1 MIDISK
7 LKTPEECLI
16 FEKNVIERNRPDL
29 ALAARKR
36 SLELRSIAHNTTS
49 DVERDCLAAIYAYED
64 ILSAKNNR
72 KTRATRT
79 WQMISKH
86 GLIEAFER
94 VVNRPGNTIGYDSL
108 LKQGLEHFAYE
119 NVVLRHVNSFSET
132 AVNRA
137 KQRQAEATALSS
149 NDPIPNSS

>member
-1 MIDISK
+1 MIDISQ

-36 SLELRSIAHNTTS
+36 SIELRSFAHGTTS

-79 WQMISKH
+79 WQMISRH
-86 GLIEAFER
+86 GIVEAFER
-94 VVNRPGNTIGYDSL
+94 AINRPDNTSGYDSL
-108 LKQGLEHFAYE
+108 LKQGLEQFAYE
-119 NVVLRHVNSFSET
+119 NVVLRHVDSFSEA
-132 AVNRA
+132 AVKRA
-137 KQRQAEATALSS
+137 KQRQAEAEALS
-149 NDPIPNSS
+149 PNVSDTK